1 VLHLQKISTMK
12 KALLG
17 AFSFLVL
24 FSASACD
31 ICGCGVGNFYLGLLP
46 HFNSKFFGIRY
57 QYMHYHTQL
66 ASDASQFSNDY
77 YKTVELWS
85 GFNIGKRLQLLAF
98 VPYHINKQYTDD
110 GIKTQSG
117 IGDVSLLLNYNLFQS
132 KTSDAKNMI
141 HQQLWIGG
149 GLKLPTGKNDVDVN
163 DPLVNPGDV
172 NSQNGTGST
181 DLLLNASYDVTINK
195 FGLNTSANYKINTDN
210 KTGYRFGNR
219 FTANTFAYYKLRAMG
234 LGLAPNIGLMYENA
248 AANNLNKATVVQT
261 GGNLTSLAGGVE
273 VNFNKI
279 ALGVNVQLPVS
290 QNFAEGQ
297 TQLKIKGLVHFTF
310 AL

>member
-1 VLHLQKISTMK
+1 MK
-12 KALLG
+12 RVFLT
-17 AFSFLVL
+17 AFTFLII
-24 FSASACD
+24 FSASACE

-66 ASDASQFSNDY
+66 ASDATQFSNDY

-85 GFNIGKRLQLLAF
+85 GINIGAKLQLLAF
-98 VPYHINKQYTDD
+98 VPYHINKQYSDD
-110 GIKTQSG
+110 GIKTQNG
-117 IGDVSLLLNYNLFQS
+117 IGDISILLNYNLLQS
-132 KTSDAKNMI
+132 RSNTGKNLI
-141 HQQLWIGG
+141 EHQLWIGG
-149 GLKLPTGKNDVDVN
+149 GIKLPTGKNNIDIN

-172 NSQNGTGST
+172 NSQSGTGST
-181 DLLLNASYDVTINK
+181 DILLNASYDVSINK

-234 LGLAPNIGLMYENA
+234 LGIAPNVGLLYENA
-248 AANNLNKATVVQT
+248 ASNNLNKATVVQT
-261 GGNLTSLAGGVE
+261 GGNLMSVAGGVE
-273 VNFNKI
+273 MNFKKI
-279 ALGVNVQLPVS
+279 ALGANVQLPVS

-297 TQLKIKGLVHFTF
+297 TLSKLKGLLHLTF